1 MILRSVTFSA
11 LRMIK
16 SVGWRGHL
24 HLDVRRQ
31 MIAFH
36 AAQAG
41 ENAIFICGDSRV
53 EAARLPCDILGFPVV
68 NAGIGSATVK
78 MVESELGK
86 FAGSAKR
93 MVVCVGVNDAKAA
106 SKTSRSVV
114 NFADAISRACS
125 SLTPG
130 NGGLVLA
137 TIPPVEA
144 GKPLGVGYYDP
155 ELIAD
160 FNGVIRELCN
170 SLKFVLADTAVEL
183 ADSKGNLREGLSVD
197 GVHLQ
202 PEAYVLWRRVIVEA
216 IESSMR

>member
-1 MILRSVTFSA
+1 MTLRSVTFSA
-11 LRMIK
+11 LRKIK

-78 MVESELGK
+78 IVESELGK
-86 FAGSAKR
+86 FASGAKR

-106 SKTSRSVV
+106 SKKSRSVV
-114 NFADAISRACS
+114 NFADAISQACS
-125 SLTPG
+125 SLTPE

-155 ELIAD
+155 QLIAR
-160 FNGVIRELCN
+160 FNDVIRSLCHN
-170 SLKFVLADTAVEL
+170 LKLTLADTAIEL
-183 ADSKGNLREGLSVD
+183 SDGNGNLREGLSVD

-202 PEAYVLWRRVIVEA
+202 PEAYVLWRCAIVRA
-216 IESSMR
+216 IEKSIA